1 MKKIELTNQAH
12 VNYFRTND
20 AVEAFRL
27 AVTNGQARLALE
39 MLVDVVESLV
49 ETVSEI
55 ESSATVQHVT
65 SEKFTSKEEQKTSE
79 VKTSTKTV
87 QKKAAADIKEDVS
100 DTEG

>member
-1 MKKIELTNQAH
+1 MKKIELSNQAH

-39 MLVDVVESLV
+39 MLVDVVQSLV

-55 ESSATVQHVT
+55 ESSTTVQHVT

-79 VKTSTKTV
+79 VKSNTKTV
-87 QKKAAADIKEDVS
+87 QKKTTADTKEDAV
-100 DTEG
+100 DIED